1 VRTRLHRRPVLLAVL
16 LLLSG
21 LLSCASGEEDQKKKV
36 TLQAD
41 CNDTNASPPAASVA
55 VQCADVTTTRVTVDV
70 VVTDSPPAEAIV
82 SAVLDMSFSSQI
94 ASFESC
100 AAGDALGAPADVEV
114 ICNASGGELLVAVTR
129 QGLGPGVQVSGTRT
143 LVRLTFKIR
152 SLGPG
157 SLDFLAVN
165 QEDGSALLRRN
176 PFDFKD
182 LQVIPGILFLGA
194 TISGT

>member
-1 VRTRLHRRPVLLAVL
+1 MRRLRVLPPIL

-21 LLSCASGEEDQKKKV
+21 LVSCASPEEDSEKV
-36 TLQAD
+36 GSTVQAA

-70 VVTDSPPAEAIV
+70 VITDSPPAEEIV
-82 SAVLDMSFSSQI
+82 SAVLDLSFSRTV

-100 AAGDALGAPADVEV
+100 AAGDALGAPADVVV
-114 ICNASGGELLVAVTR
+114 ICNASGGELLVGVTR
-129 QGLGPGVQVSGTRT
+129 QGLSPGVQVSGTRT

-152 SLGPG
+152 SLGAG

-176 PFDFKD
+176 PFDFND
-182 LQVIPGILFLGA
+182 LQAIPGILFLAA